1 MIMPAEREGTNMNE
15 KVKLI
20 VTRGELGLLYL
31 AVCKLLDEKAG
42 TELDRSDLTHNQL
55 IDLKNKI
62 DTLASLNNL

>member
-1 MIMPAEREGTNMNE
+1 MED

-42 TELDRSDLTHNQL
+42 TELDLNDLKHNQL

-62 DTLASLNNL
+62 DTIASLNNL